1 MSEDTLT
8 DDRSAGEQPS
18 GDDRPAGEPQSSD
31 DRRVP
36 DDDSRSA
43 RTQVIARVRP
53 GSLPLRYRIGLL
65 GLVGLAVL
73 PAVLD
78 ATTALTFALAYFWG
92 IYAMSWDAVSGY
104 TGQISFGHGLFFGV
118 GGYTSALLNLG
129 YGVDPLLSIPAGVVM
144 AAVAGVLVGV
154 PALRLRGP
162 YLSLVTLVAPLIL
175 VQIFVYRNDVFNGE
189 LGLPSP
195 DPLFGLNTFGDEFAF
210 YYVAFG
216 LFVAVLAVLW
226 VVTRTDAGSILTA
239 IREDEDTVAAVGLNP
254 AKFKIMAFVLS
265 AAVGGL
271 AGAVIVHTP
280 SGNPSPTT
288 LLSLT
293 VNVEVII
300 AAILGGMGTIVGAAI
315 GGVLLVL
322 IREQLAGV
330 DAVVPVLDTPVS
342 EIDFLVFAVV
352 TLVLIFALPGG
363 ILRWA
368 VGIGGRLRR
377 RIRGD
382 DAEVATDGGVE
393 TPLERVYENYTD
405 QLRAIL
411 GGDDGE
417 R

>member
-1 MSEDTLT
+1 MSGDQSTATASEDPADDQRAPGEGLT
-8 DDRSAGEQPS
+8 
-18 GDDRPAGEPQSSD
+18 GDDGTSG
-31 DRRVP
+31 RRILGRLHP
-36 DDDSRSA
+36 RSM
-43 RTQVIARVRP
+43 
-53 GSLPLRYRIGLL
+53 PLRHRLGLL
-65 GLVGLAVL
+65 GLGGLAVL
-73 PAVLD
+73 PVVVD
-78 ATTALTFALAYFWG
+78 AGTALTFALAYFWG
-92 IYAMSWDAVSGY
+92 VYAMSWDAVSGY

-129 YGVDPLLSIPAGVVM
+129 YGVDPLLSIPAGVVL
-144 AAVAGVLVGV
+144 AAVAGVLIGV

-175 VQIFVYRNDVFNGE
+175 VQIFVYRSDVFKGE
-189 LGLPSP
+189 IGLPSP
-195 DPLFGLNTFGDEFAF
+195 DPLFGLSTFGDEVVF
-210 YYVAFG
+210 YYIAFG
-216 LFVAVLAVLW
+216 LFVAVLAFLW
-226 VVTRTDAGSILTA
+226 TVTRTDAGSILTA

-315 GGVLLVL
+315 GGVLLIL
-322 IREQLAGV
+322 IREELAGV
-330 DAVVPVLDTPVS
+330 DWVVPVLDTPIS
-342 EIDFLVFAVV
+342 DIDFLLFALVA
-352 TLVLIFALPGG
+352 LVLLFALPGG

-368 VGIGGRLRR
+368 VGIGGRVRR
-377 RIRGD
+377 RVRGS
-382 DAEVATDGGVE
+382 DAELAADGGE

-405 QLRAIL
+405 DLRAIL
-411 GGDDGE
+411 GGDDDE